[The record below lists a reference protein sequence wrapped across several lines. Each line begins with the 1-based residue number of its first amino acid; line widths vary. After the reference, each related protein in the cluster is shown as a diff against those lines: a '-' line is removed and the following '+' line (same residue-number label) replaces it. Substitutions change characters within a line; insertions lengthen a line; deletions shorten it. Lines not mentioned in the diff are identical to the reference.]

1 MEQRMQNIKE
11 EKPGLNTGQFAYDKE
26 KLLQMIAFALPDLL
40 QNFSSVG
47 IKEVVTLRVFI
58 DEYKEFI
65 KQNRSD
71 AYFRS
76 VDSSFKKLVEFFG
89 VQKSIATIQLREVE
103 QFLNYVKTKVTK
115 GYRVYFK
122 TLKAAF
128 NKAVEWNYVKE
139 NPFCRVK
146 LPKKQEVKPGF
157 IKDEELMGIKS
168 KLKTQVLKD
177 FVTVAFNTGM
187 RLNEIVNLR
196 WSNIDFGARLITV
209 GDEQFTTK
217 ARNQRKIPICE
228 EVFGTL
234 KRIENLDFGIRIE
247 KQKAQKMNDFIF
259 CKENGERYS
268 GDYVSKSFKIACKA
282 AGIDKAIH
290 FHSLRHS
297 FASNLVQNGVPLY
310 SVKDLLGHS
319 TIKTTEIYSHLNVD
333 ALRDAIKKLD
343 ASSEILAMRQRQNE
357 KLPVHFV
364 SNNTSSEQAHNLG
377 ETKELKIYKISTGG

>member
-1 MEQRMQNIKE
+1 MEQRIQNIPAANPE
-11 EKPGLNTGQFAYDKE
+11 LNVGQTLFDRD
-26 KLLQMIAFALPDLL
+26 KLLQMIAIALPELL
-40 QNFSSVG
+40 QGYGNVNA
-47 IKEVVTLRVFI
+47 KEVVTLRVFI
-58 DEYKEFI
+58 DEYKNFI
-65 KQNRSD
+65 KQNRSE
-71 AYFRS
+71 AYFSS

-89 VQKSIATIQLREVE
+89 VQKPIATIQLREVE

-128 NKAVEWNYVKE
+128 NKAVEWNYIKE

-146 LPKKQEVKPGF
+146 LPKRQEVKPGF
-157 IKDEELMGIKS
+157 IKNEELKRIKS

-196 WSNIDFGARLITV
+196 WSNVDFGARLITV

-217 ARNQRKIPICE
+217 ARNQRMIPICE
-228 EVFGTL
+228 EVLETL
-234 KRIENLDFGIRIE
+234 KRIENMDFGIRIE
-247 KQKAQKMNDFIF
+247 KQKAKKMNDFIF

-268 GDYVSKSFKIACKA
+268 GDYVSKSFKKACKA
-282 AGIDKAIH
+282 AGIDKSIH

-310 SVKDLLGHS
+310 TVKDLLGHS
-319 TIKTTEIYSHLNVD
+319 TIKTTEIYSHLNLD
-333 ALRDAIKKLD
+333 SLREAIEKLD
-343 ASSEILAMRQRQNE
+343 TVNSHTPAPSEPPLSRGELNE
-357 KLPVHFV
+357 V
-364 SNNTSSEQAHNLG
+364 
-377 ETKELKIYKISTGG
+377 KIYKISTGGL